1 MRHGGRG
8 YVVYGALP
16 AVSLFTLDVFG
27 VETVSSMGSIPALI
41 YADKEPWVPDESN
54 RERFQFM
61 ERGYIHV
68 YTGNG
73 KGKTTAA
80 LGMSLRC
87 ICAGKRVFFG
97 QFIKD
102 WDYSEL
108 KAGKFLPDFEII
120 QFGCGCFIDRDPDE
134 KDRMA
139 AREGLA
145 RCDGVLRSGE
155 YDLVVLDEVNVALF
169 YGLFG
174 VADVIEV
181 LERRDPRV
189 EVVLTGRY
197 APQEIID
204 AANLVTEMRE
214 VKHYYREGV
223 EARAGIE
230 R

>member
-1 MRHGGRG
+1 M
-8 YVVYGALP
+8 
-16 AVSLFTLDVFG
+16 
-27 VETVSSMGSIPALI
+27 
-41 YADKEPWVPDESN
+41 
-54 RERFQFM
+54 M

-102 WDYSEL
+102 WGYSEL
-108 KAGKFLPDFEII
+108 RAGEFLPDFEIV
-120 QFGCGCFIDRDPDE
+120 QFGRGCFIDRDPTE
-134 KDRMA
+134 EDRRA
-139 AREGLA
+139 ACEGLI
-145 RCDGVLRSGE
+145 RCSQALQSGE

-174 VADVIEV
+174 VEDVIEV
-181 LERRDPRV
+181 LERRDPGV

-204 AANLVTEMRE
+204 TADLVTEMRE
-214 VKHYYREGV
+214 VKHYFNEGIRSREG
-223 EARAGIE
+223 IE
-230 R
+230 C